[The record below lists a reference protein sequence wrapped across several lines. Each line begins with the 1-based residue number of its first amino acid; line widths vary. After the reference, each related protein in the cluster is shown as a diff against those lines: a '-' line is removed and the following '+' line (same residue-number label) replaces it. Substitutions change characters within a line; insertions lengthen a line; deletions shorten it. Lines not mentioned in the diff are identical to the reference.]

1 MEYDKRENG
10 IVKYD
15 AILFTQKLPNTPK
28 KLPVTLIQKSRK
40 KESYYITR
48 M

>member
-1 MEYDKRENG
+1 MASLNMMPF
-10 IVKYD
+10 
-15 AILFTQKLPNTPK
+15 LFTQKLPNTPK